1 MLFPVSLSTRLP
13 IAMISLVSE
22 AFTDKTMSGLV
33 PIGNMSF
40 MVKFLLL
47 PRCTLGSINIIIVSR
62 LDSYDLM
69 SIQEVAGLDL
79 RGPPTPYIFVL

>member
-13 IAMISLVSE
+13 IAMTSLVPE

-47 PRCTLGSINIIIVSR
+47 PRCTLGSSLSWAPAWRELGGGPSALTDNDYLHFPAS
-62 LDSYDLM
+62 L
-69 SIQEVAGLDL
+69 SI
-79 RGPPTPYIFVL
+79 

>member
-33 PIGNMSF
+33 PKGNMSF

-47 PRCTLGSINIIIVSR
+47 PRCTLGSSLSWAPAWR
-62 LDSYDLM
+62 EL
-69 SIQEVAGLDL
+69 GG
-79 RGPPTPYIFVL
+79 GPSALTNNDNLHFPASLSM